1 MLHRTMKYLTSI
13 TFASILLMATSLG
26 AQGNLVAGWNF
37 DRPPGT
43 DLRPYQSDLENMP
56 KVYIANMGSGTL
68 YADGT
73 NGSSD
78 WLRQGELMNVSTD
91 SRQLSVMAGSSG
103 RGLAFRQPA
112 DAVNTGNDAR
122 GKGIVF
128 AFSMEN
134 RADLDITYE
143 YRRSSSDTFADLL
156 WEYSTDG
163 VNWTPLQ
170 NLTYSGEQQDWT
182 LEDRLN
188 TITGLS
194 NASTAY
200 IRVSFFDASQSPS
213 GDRGFIF
220 DNIKFNATPIR

>member
-1 MLHRTMKYLTSI
+1 MLHRTMKYITSI

-26 AQGNLVAGWNF
+26 AQSNLVAGWTF

-78 WLRQGELMNVSTD
+78 WLRQGELVNVSTD

-112 DAVNTGNDAR
+112 RAADTGNDAR
-122 GKGIVF
+122 GKSIVF
-128 AFSMEN
+128 VFSMEN

-143 YRRSSSDTFADLL
+143 YRRSSADTFADLL
-156 WEYSTDG
+156 WEFSTDG

-170 NLTYSGEQQDWT
+170 NLTYRGEQQDWT

-200 IRVSFFDASQSPS
+200 IRVSFFDASQGPG

-220 DNIKFNATPIR
+220 DNIEFNATPIR